1 MNLDISLILV
11 PIQKQENQIRKTVD
25 LLAEKY
31 HSYPFVPHITVYH
44 FGTTS
49 LLNEL
54 IQFIDTSLDSIHPFD
69 LELDNICYSD
79 KFTKTLYANY
89 KINTPLTHLYTIF
102 HDKYK
107 NIHNYHLA
115 PHLSLIYK
123 NNMKNEDKEKEIAA
137 LSVPKYLTIDKLSI
151 ITKENGSIVK
161 EEDILQWN
169 TAHQVSFA

>member
-11 PIQKQENQIRKTVD
+11 PIQKQENKIRETID

-31 HSYPFVPHITVYH
+31 YFYPFVPHITVYH

-54 IQFIDTSLDSIHPFD
+54 IHFIDTSLGTAHPFN

-79 KFTKTLYANY
+79 KFTKTLFANY
-89 KINTPLTHLYTIF
+89 KINSPLTHLYDTF
-102 HDKYK
+102 HDEYK
-107 NIHNYHLA
+107 NIHDYQLA

-123 NNMKNEDKEKEIAA
+123 NNMKNEDKEKEIAT
-137 LSVPKYLTIDKLSI
+137 LNLPKVLIIDKLCV

-169 TAHQVSFA
+169 TARQVSFT